1 MADERGRSVLRE
13 HDEKY
18 RKLLEHLT
26 IMDDIFMRNVLNR
39 PECAEHVLRTVLGQ
53 PELKVMECIVQ
64 KDYKNLQGRSASL
77 DCVIRDAENRRYDL
91 EIQQDNEEA
100 PPERA
105 RYYSGLMDMN
115 TLEAGQ
121 DFRDLP
127 EATVIFIT
135 KKDILGDGLPVYHME
150 RLVCETGKEFG
161 DRSHIIYVNSE
172 IQDDTELGCLMHDL
186 HCKKADDMYSGVL
199 AERVRV
205 LKETPEGVEHMCR
218 AMDELYNEGVEFGKE
233 QGIELGKEQGIEL
246 GKEQG
251 IAIGEARGKEQGIA
265 IGERS
270 MKKEIALSLAEMGT
284 SVENIAQAVKESV
297 SRVRRWIEED
307 GVLTR

>member
-1 MADERGRSVLRE
+1 MADELGENALRE
-13 HDEKY
+13 HYEKY
-18 RKLLEHLT
+18 REILKHLT
-26 IMDDIFMRNVLNR
+26 IMHDIFMRNVLNR
-39 PECAEHVLRTVLGQ
+39 PECAEHVLQTVMEN
-53 PELKVMECIVQ
+53 PDLKVLECVVQ
-64 KDYKNLQGRSASL
+64 KNYKNLQGRSASM

-150 RLVCETGKEFG
+150 RLVCETGKSFR

-172 IQDDTELGCLMHDL
+172 IQDDTELGRLMHDL
-186 HCKKADDMYSGVL
+186 YCKKADDMYNGVL

-233 QGIELGKEQGIEL
+233 QGIELGKEQGI
-246 GKEQG
+246 
-251 IAIGEARGKEQGIA
+251 AIGEARGKEQGIA

-270 MKKEIALSLAEMGT
+270 MKKEIVLSLAEMGT
-284 SVENIAQAVKESV
+284 PVENIAQAVKESV
-297 SRVRRWIEED
+297 SRVRKWIDEGEA
-307 GVLTR
+307 LAKEKRL

>member
-1 MADERGRSVLRE
+1 MADEWGKSVLRE

-18 RKLLEHLT
+18 RKLLERLT

-150 RLVCETGKEFG
+150 RLVCETGKSFR

-172 IQDDTELGCLMHDL
+172 IQDDTKLGRLMHDL
-186 HCKKADDMYSGVL
+186 YCKKADDMYNGVL

-205 LKETPEGVEHMCR
+205 LKETPEVQR
-218 AMDELYNEGVEFGKE
+218 
-233 QGIELGKEQGIEL
+233 
-246 GKEQG
+246 
-251 IAIGEARGKEQGIA
+251 
-265 IGERS
+265 
-270 MKKEIALSLAEMGT
+270 
-284 SVENIAQAVKESV
+284 
-297 SRVRRWIEED
+297 
-307 GVLTR
+307 